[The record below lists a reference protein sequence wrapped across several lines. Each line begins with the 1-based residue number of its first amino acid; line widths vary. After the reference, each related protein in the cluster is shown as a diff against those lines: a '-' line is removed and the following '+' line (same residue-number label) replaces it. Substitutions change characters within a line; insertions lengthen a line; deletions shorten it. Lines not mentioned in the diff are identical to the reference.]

1 MKITS
6 SSYAGCAIDLEACPV
21 SNLPE
26 FAFVGRSNV
35 G

>member
-1 MKITS
+1 MKVNNTEFIAGAVS
-6 SSYAGCAIDLEACPV
+6 AKQYPKESY
-21 SNLPE
+21 PE